1 MTWAKVAE
9 MKKGQAKGI
18 EAERIVCVVTKASG
32 GWCVKKISLARKQN
46 EVTTVRRSMVGR

>member
-32 GWCVKKISLARKQN
+32 GWCVKKIILARK
-46 EVTTVRRSMVGR
+46 